1 MAFFSLFLF
10 VEIQLN
16 ALHMKVLY
24 EFLNRCPF
32 SFFLVLNVVSKSS
45 VSLALPLSSSS
56 VPPAGKKWDE
66 SLFDCLIR
74 FVENLNFV
82 RGNLINLEE
91 NIKWRAVY

>member
-10 VEIQLN
+10 VEIQLD

-56 VPPAGKKWDE
+56 VPPAGK
-66 SLFDCLIR
+66 SGTNRCST
-74 FVENLNFV
+74 
-82 RGNLINLEE
+82 
-91 NIKWRAVY
+91 A